1 MNELAH
7 DDARAVVLLLEDVS
21 KTYPGV
27 RALDR
32 VCIECRAG
40 EVHAIL
46 GENGSGKSTL
56 MKIASGAV
64 RPDSGSVHIGG
75 VLLAAS
81 DPRVAR
87 ELGLATVYQDD
98 SLILE
103 LSVAQNLLLAA
114 GESHLSYHDLLPWAE
129 EQLRP
134 YDVDISPTDIVADL
148 TPAQRQFV
156 EIVKALQANPRVLLL
171 DEPTSTL
178 DLAGVKKLNDILMD
192 VTARG
197 TGVIYISHR
206 LPEVLD
212 LADRVSILRD
222 GIYRGTYPVR
232 QDMSESELVAL
243 MVGREIDAG
252 YTQKQKGCSTK
263 KLLEVTRISGE
274 GFREVSYSVC
284 VGEIVGFAGAEGNGQ
299 REALRALVGLTP
311 RTSGLVECDDRRVNT
326 SSPTTAL
333 RDGVLYLSA
342 DRKGEAM
349 FSELSVRK
357 NMTLPILGRFLRF
370 AMLRAASE
378 VGYAETMR
386 RDFGVVAAN
395 LNVPISGLSGGN
407 QQKAM
412 LARCFR
418 SGARAVL
425 LDEPTQGV
433 DAGARFEIYTA
444 IRENIRADGCCVI
457 NSSDAQE
464 LAAIC
469 DRVLV
474 FSRGR
479 IVQELV
485 GDDVTE
491 ERIVSSFLTARGP
504 GEKETVGEG
513 GMPQLECGW
522 IGSMTGR
529 GMKGSADVLLP
540 IILLAVLS
548 LIVGGYAAGQSDV
561 FLKNFNILHLLYA
574 FAPAGLVAM
583 AQLNVL
589 IVRGIDISVGSTMSL
604 VVVLASYVIA
614 QGGTYSEIS
623 LGIATC
629 LFAGLVIGLANG
641 VVVRFVRV
649 NAIITTI
656 ASLSILQG
664 FALVGRPIPGGSIS
678 TDVGDLI
685 RLHIEFVPIS
695 CVVLIL
701 LAMGL
706 DYWLHRTRSGLEV
719 KATGFREEAARRNG
733 ARVTWIHIRA
743 YLLCAFLSAC
753 AGIFLGVQVGVGHPT
768 VGQNFALS
776 SVAASVL
783 GGAALSGGRGSFFG
797 ALLGAFFFTLMV
809 NVISILGLSSA
820 AGLIASGLMTLSAVL
835 LYSGRVN
842 VRHFFS
848 NRLART
854 RNEAQ
859 FVS

>member
-1 MNELAH
+1 MNERVC
-7 DDARAVVLLLEDVS
+7 DDAREVVLLLEDIS

-32 VCIECRAG
+32 VSIDCRAG
-40 EVHAIL
+40 EIHAIL

-75 VLLAAS
+75 AVLSVS
-81 DPRVAR
+81 DPRAAR

-98 SLILE
+98 SLVLE
-103 LSVAQNLLLAA
+103 LSVAQNLLLAS
-114 GESHLSYHDLLPWAE
+114 GRTVIGYQNVNPWAE
-129 EQLRP
+129 ELLRP
-134 YDVDISPTDIVADL
+134 YGVDISPTDIVADL

-178 DLAGVKKLNDILMD
+178 DLAGVKKLNDILIN
-192 VTARG
+192 VTAGG

-206 LPEVLD
+206 LPEILE
-212 LADRVSILRD
+212 LADRVTILRD
-222 GIYRGTYPVR
+222 GIYRGTHAVR
-232 QDMSESELVAL
+232 RDMAESDLVSL
-243 MVGREIDAG
+243 MVGRDMEAAHTDR
-252 YTQKQKGCSTK
+252 QKGVSTEE
-263 KLLEVTRISGE
+263 LLEVTGISGD
-274 GFREVSYSVC
+274 GFQNVSYSVRRS
-284 VGEIVGFAGAEGNGQ
+284 EIVGFAGAEGNGQ
-299 REALRALVGLTP
+299 REALRALVGLTS
-311 RTSGLVECDDRRVNT
+311 RTGGCVECAGRLVDT
-326 SSPTTAL
+326 SSPNAAL
-333 RDGVLYLSA
+333 RAGVLYLSA

-349 FSELSVRK
+349 FPELSVRK
-357 NMTLPILGRFLRF
+357 NMMLPILGKFLRF
-370 AMLRAASE
+370 GVLRAAAEIGCAE
-378 VGYAETMR
+378 VMR
-386 RDFGVVAAN
+386 RDFGVVAAH

-412 LARCFR
+412 LARSFR

-433 DAGARFEIYTA
+433 DAGARFEIYNA
-444 IRENIRADGCCVI
+444 IRQNIQADSCCVI

-464 LAAIC
+464 LAEIC

-479 IVQELV
+479 IVRELV
-485 GDDVTE
+485 GDEVTE
-491 ERIVSSFLTARGP
+491 ERIVSSFLTARESVKGTGDGDVEP
-504 GEKETVGEG
+504 RRDGEG
-513 GMPQLECGW
+513 VAALAGRFMN
-522 IGSMTGR
+522 GSPGAM
-529 GMKGSADVLLP
+529 LP
-540 IILLAVLS
+540 IALLALLS
-548 LIVGGYAAGQSDV
+548 LIVGGYAAAHSEV
-561 FLKNFNILHLLYA
+561 FLKSFNLLHLLYA

-589 IVRGIDISVGSTMSL
+589 VVRGIDISVGSTMSL
-604 VVVLASYVIA
+604 VVVLASYVVA
-614 QGGTYSEIS
+614 EGGTYSELS
-623 LGIATC
+623 LGLVAC
-629 LFAGLVIGLANG
+629 LLAGLVIGLANG
-641 VVVRFVRV
+641 AVVRFVRV

-678 TDVGDLI
+678 SDFGDLL
-685 RLHIEFVPIS
+685 RLHIEFVPFS
-695 CVVLIL
+695 CIALVMLG
-701 LAMGL
+701 MCL

-743 YLLCAFLSAC
+743 YVVCAVLSAC

-768 VGQNFALS
+768 VGQNYALS

-783 GGAALSGGRGSFFG
+783 GGAALSGGRGSFSG

-820 AGLIASGLMTLSAVL
+820 AGLIASGAMTLTAVL

-842 VRHFFS
+842 VRRFFV
-848 NRLART
+848 LRT
-854 RNEAQ
+854 GRVAKEAQ
-859 FVS
+859 VF